1 MIVALLNQKGGGVG
15 ALALRQAGEWCLF
28 PPKRGRGR

>member
-15 ALALRQAGEWCLF
+15 ALALRQAGEWAETESTSC
-28 PPKRGRGR
+28 